1 MALVAALCRLSD
13 SAFAL
18 SMVQGSPSLP
28 TLAAAPA
35 KAVLAVEGTLPDG
48 ETATSPCPSRAAA
61 GRCPTVAADRSP
73 GQGDVSPG
81 LRCGP

>member
-1 MALVAALCRLSD
+1 
-13 SAFAL
+13 
-18 SMVQGSPSLP
+18 MVQGSPSLP

-61 GRCPTVAADRSP
+61 GRCPTVAAD
-73 GQGDVSPG
+73 
-81 LRCGP
+81 LRVRATSVPAYGVAPDRRPSRGVG